1 MLFASLFASV
11 ARTFAPSGGAKMGR
25 QDELCFLLGVPSDL
39 VVAGLL
45 PHLQDSRDIASCE
58 RTSTLH
64 TVSFCNFRPP
74 NIWALAVL
82 ILIIMRGGCVQEAS
96 TR

>member
-11 ARTFAPSGGAKMGR
+11 ARTFAPSGSAKMGR
-25 QDELCFLLGVPSDL
+25 QDELCFLLGLPSDL

-58 RTSTLH
+58 RTSTLR
-64 TVSFCNFRPP
+64 TVSLRNFCPP
-74 NIWALAVL
+74 NI
-82 ILIIMRGGCVQEAS
+82 
-96 TR
+96 